1 MVRFVQ
7 FELSRILAAVL
18 RAKVLHFCVTM
29 FKDRMLVIGPNLSY
43 MVRLVSV
50 DLLFVFVTYSLTF

>member
-1 MVRFVQ
+1 MLSFFLNMVRFVQ

-18 RAKVLHFCVTM
+18 RVKVLHFCVTM

-43 MVRLVSV
+43 M
-50 DLLFVFVTYSLTF
+50 D